1 MTQTPFLHKLA
12 ILFRFACSTAK
23 SMVSRHRIIASVICL
38 ILAFGFSS
46 AQAEAESAVDTGL
59 RVHNLYQSNMVI
71 QRSKPVD
78 VWGWSKPDDEVT
90 VTFAGNT
97 VTGTAD
103 ESGKWTATLPAM
115 EADSSPAN
123 MTITGKDG
131 KIVLE
136 NILVGD
142 VWVLGGQSNMQ
153 WGIGATNEG
162 NLEVVSANFPNIRM
176 LTIPKIF
183 GPELKT
189 NFPRAEEFSRIT
201 GEEQQ
206 TGDWQICTPETVGGM
221 SAIGYVMARRI
232 HMASQVPIGIVNTS
246 RGGTT
251 VEAWTPLARLR
262 KLEAPEVKA
271 RLAEADEQLAA
282 YSPEADL
289 QKKID
294 KFEAQLAQM
303 KKDGKDTSNMV
314 RPTKPSPGP
323 SATHKIP
330 GNCYSSVISPIA
342 GFAVKGAIFHHGY
355 NNCFQGV
362 RGARMYRAI
371 FPEMIRA
378 WREAFG
384 DEALPFGILSQCTA
398 GNQQT
403 DDHFLPYLTD
413 IGARLREAQYQTFLD
428 FYNAGDRNIGFVS
441 TYDLRHS
448 NYHPRVKIPAGER
461 AAIWALVSQ
470 YGVGNDLQ
478 WLPPALKEMKAV
490 DGALELTFDQAIGSN
505 SDGTGM
511 SGFAI
516 AGEDMKFQPAEV
528 THKVL
533 GKSGRSYQYDKT
545 VLVLTSPLVD
555 KPVHYRYAWGRNPM
569 GDIQRSVRW
578 GNTVMLPT
586 QRSDKWSN
594 ADLLKALTGKD
605 ALDPGHLSRG
615 ESSGLRNALMKED
628 RRRKLAEAKALL
640 AEEQEQEA
648 NEK

>member
-1 MTQTPFLHKLA
+1 MRSF
-12 ILFRFACSTAK
+12 ILFFGFAVGCTLSHSTHAASNNSNSTA
-23 SMVSRHRIIASVICL
+23 S
-38 ILAFGFSS
+38 
-46 AQAEAESAVDTGL
+46 DGL
-59 RVHNLYQSNMVI
+59 TVHSLFQSNMVI
-71 QRSKPVD
+71 QRGKPAD
-78 VWGWSKPDDEVT
+78 VWGWSTPGDKVT
-90 VTFAGNT
+90 VTFGGKSAS
-97 VTGTAD
+97 GTAD
-103 ESGKWTATLPAM
+103 EAGRWTATIPAM
-115 EADSSPAN
+115 EANSTPAS
-123 MTITGKDG
+123 MTIAGKDG
-131 KIVLE
+131 TVLLE

-162 NLEVVSANFPNIRM
+162 NLEVVSANFPNIRV

-183 GPELKT
+183 GPQLKT
-189 NFPRAEEFSRIT
+189 NFPRAEQFSRIT
-201 GEEQQ
+201 GEEQYA
-206 TGDWQICTPETVGGM
+206 GDWQICSPESVGSM

-232 HMASQVPIGIVNTS
+232 HMASQVPIGIINTS

-262 KLEAPEVKA
+262 KLESPEVKA

-289 QKKID
+289 QKQID
-294 KFEAQLAQM
+294 KFEARVAQM
-303 KKDGKDTSNMV
+303 KKEGKDTSKME
-314 RPTKPSPGP
+314 RPTTPNPGP

-355 NNCFQGV
+355 NNCFHGV
-362 RGARMYRAI
+362 RGARMYRAV
-371 FPEMIRA
+371 FPEMIRS
-378 WREAFG
+378 WREAFK
-384 DEALPFGILSQCTA
+384 DEALPFCILSQCTA
-398 GNQQT
+398 GVQQT
-403 DDHFLPYLTD
+403 HDNFLVHMKD
-413 IGARLREAQYQTFLD
+413 IGARIREAQYQTFLD
-428 FYNAGDRNIGFVS
+428 FYNAGDTNVGFVS
-441 TYDLRHS
+441 TYDLRHT

-470 YGVGNDLQ
+470 YGVGNDLR

-490 DGALELTFDQAIGSN
+490 DGALELTYSEAVSDN

-528 THKVL
+528 THKVV
-533 GKSGRSYQYDKT
+533 GKSGRNVQYDKT
-545 VLVLTSPLVD
+545 VLVLKSALVD

-569 GDIQRSVRW
+569 GDIQRSVRF

-605 ALDPGHLSRG
+605 AEDPGHLSRG
-615 ESSGLRNALMKED
+615 ENYALRDALMKED
-628 RRRKLAEAKALL
+628 HRRKLAEARAVLEQAA
-640 AEEQEQEA
+640 AEEQR
-648 NEK
+648 